1 MSWYSELNTS
11 WYSELNKTQKRT
23 FFAAF
28 TGWALDG
35 LDFLIFTFVV
45 STLISIWRIDR
56 TQAGML
62 ATVTLLVSAV
72 GGWLAGILADRFGRA
87 RVLQGTILW
96 FSLCTVMIGFAQN
109 FEQVFILRA
118 LQGLGFGGE
127 WAVGSV
133 LMGEMVKSHNRGKI
147 VGTVQSA
154 WAIGWGGSAILYTLI
169 FSMFRET
176 IAWRALFWVGVLPAL
191 LVFYIRKNVPEPELF
206 TKARQQSQLGKQRLS
221 ASAIFSPRFIRT
233 TILAS
238 LLCTGAQGG
247 YYGIS
252 IWLPTFLKTK
262 WHLSVVGTGTYL
274 LVIIFGSFTGYIVGA
289 YLTDILGRRAN
300 FITFAVLSGISIIV
314 YTQLSLSDKQA
325 LILGFPIG
333 FASCGL
339 FSGLGPFLTELFPSS
354 IRATGQGF
362 SYSFGRAIGALFPT
376 LVGYLSQ
383 KVGLGP
389 AIGIFAGGAYILV
402 FMAAVLLPETR
413 GTELATLEDWAP
425 AAQEANAATPTH

>member
-1 MSWYSELNTS
+1 MAAQEKTMSWYSELNQT
-11 WYSELNKTQKRT
+11 EKRT

-45 STLISIWRIDR
+45 STLISIWHIDR

-62 ATVTLLVSAV
+62 ATVTLLVSAI

-96 FSLCTVMIGFAQN
+96 FSICTLLIGFAQN
-109 FEQVFILRA
+109 FSQIFVLRA

-154 WAIGWGGSAILYTLI
+154 WAIGWGGSAILYTVI
-169 FSMFRET
+169 FSLFRET
-176 IAWRALFWVGVLPAL
+176 MAWRVLFWMGVLPAL

-206 TKARQQSQLGKQRLS
+206 AKARQQVQAGKQKLS
-221 ASAIFSPRFIRT
+221 AWAIFSPRFLKT
-233 TILAS
+233 TVLAS

-262 WHLSVVGTGTYL
+262 WHLSVLGTGSYL
-274 LVIIFGSFTGYIVGA
+274 MVVIVGSFIGYIVGA

-314 YTQLSLSDKQA
+314 YTQLTLTDTQV

-339 FSGLGPFLTELFPSS
+339 FSGMGPFLTELFPSS

-362 SYSFGRAIGALFPT
+362 SYSFGRAFGALFPT

-383 KVGLGP
+383 RVGLGP
-389 AIGIFAGGAYILV
+389 AIGIFAGGAYVLV
-402 FMAAVLLPETR
+402 FTAAILLPETR
-413 GTELATLEDWAP
+413 GTELASLEDWAS
-425 AAQEANAATPTH
+425 ADQAKATTPGA